1 MAKTRYVLEAQ
12 DKVTPE
18 LRKIQKELQG
28 FNNGFKDMGKTLAA
42 VFAVDKLKDFGVQ
55 AFKAFAEKE
64 VVVRRFDEALKRAG
78 ITSKEVGKNFNDL
91 ADKIEATSG
100 FDGDKVLSLAAS
112 YITLGRSSEEVYK
125 LTQVAA
131 DLAAVT
137 GDDLATSM
145 SILTKADAGQIA
157 KLKLLIPEL
166 NALTD
171 AQIANGE
178 AVDLIAGKV
187 QGMSDKIYGGAIGSV
202 NSLGKSWND
211 FIEEAGRGL
220 AASGVVQWLDD
231 MIKKSAEL
239 IGILADF
246 DQATNKLKGVDLA
259 GTRRGDAA
267 QLKIEKNNAA
277 LEYLK
282 RAKKG
287 EYNTRELNRI
297 GEQYGI
303 QLTYMFGLDQE
314 GIAQLTKKLEADTK
328 GQQAILDNLAR
339 TSGKLTAD
347 KKAAEAAAANQA
359 QKQAALKSGK
369 TDDSAAKNLAKEWEE
384 ATMSFDLYRAYV
396 VEGYQQ
402 IGAEVDSESEA
413 IDQAWRD
420 SVESFNQT
428 KDAVVNGVNAIASA
442 IGGVWSA
449 WMDLEN
455 QRSQAVLANYD
466 RELKALQDKHDA
478 EAEAKRDLGLS
489 TAEIDQQYEKQKDA
503 LEKQRQQ
510 KENEFAE
517 KSFNANKANTLA
529 SIVMQTANAVV
540 GALGS
545 FPYGPWNIALASGI
559 GALGAAQFAIASQA
573 QYTPKFADGGIVGGN
588 STYGDRI
595 LARVNSGEMVLNASQ
610 QAQLFDMA
618 NGRGRGASV
627 SIVVNGA
634 VGSPSEIAL
643 ALGREIDKQRIL
655 GNL

>member
-18 LRKIQKELQG
+18 LRKIQKEMKQ
-28 FNNGFKDMGKTLAA
+28 FADGFKTIGKGIAGA
-42 VFAVDKLKDFGVQ
+42 FAFDKLKDFGIQ
-55 AFKAFAEKE
+55 AFTVFAEKE
-64 VVVRRFDEALKRAG
+64 VVLRRFDETLRRAG
-78 ITSKEVGKNFNDL
+78 ITSKEVGKNFNEL
-91 ADKIEATSG
+91 ADKLEATAG
-100 FDGDKVLSLAAS
+100 IDGDQVLNLASS
-112 YITLGRSSEEVYK
+112 YITLGRSADDVYK

-178 AVDLIAGKV
+178 AVDLIASKV
-187 QGMSDKIYGGAIGSV
+187 DGMSDKIYGGAIGSV
-202 NSLGKSWND
+202 NSLKKSWED
-211 FIEEAGRGL
+211 FTEAVGRNL
-220 AASGVVQWLDD
+220 ANSGIVQWLADVMSKAADLQDVMAGFDQGKKAKENAKSAIGREAIQATFDKNQAAIEYAKKAKSGNFD
-231 MIKKSAEL
+231 MIDITRLEKEY
-239 IGILADF
+239 GM
-246 DQATNKLKGVDLA
+246 KLKGDGFGQVS
-259 GTRRGDAA
+259 
-267 QLKIEKNNAA
+267 QS
-277 LEYLK
+277 
-282 RAKKG
+282 
-287 EYNTRELNRI
+287 
-297 GEQYGI
+297 
-303 QLTYMFGLDQE
+303 GLDAL
-314 GIAQLTKKLEADTK
+314 IKKLEAQNQ
-328 GQQAILDNLAR
+328 GNQRLLDNMKR
-339 TSGKLTAD
+339 TSGELT
-347 KKAAEAAAANQA
+347 KEAARSKAIVESAP
-359 QKQAALKSGK
+359 KQTAKK

-402 IGAEVDSESEA
+402 IGAEVDSETEA

-420 SVESFNQT
+420 SVDSFNQT

-466 RELKALQDKHDA
+466 RELKALEDKYNA
-478 EAEAKRDLGLS
+478 ESQAKKDLGLS
-489 TAEIDQQYEKQKDA
+489 TAEIDQQYEKQKDD
-503 LEKQRQQ
+503 LEKQRLQ